1 MRRTQFSLR
10 AVFLISALICLI
22 ILFVLPNHNVLA
34 QTETTTTTALWLIR
48 FQPTSTVA
56 ERTQTFAA
64 LGVTPLRWLANGS
77 IAQVQAATTDT
88 VFASRALADVAPYI
102 DYLEPDTIV
111 SGESTPNDPAFS
123 ELTKVYG
130 LNMVEAP
137 RAWDVGSGSGDVILA
152 ILDSGL
158 NATHVEFSNR
168 VVAGYDFINE
178 DDDPTDDH
186 GHGTHVAG
194 IAAAAAGNGEGSAGV
209 CPQCKIMPIKVLDG
223 GNRGTWGT
231 VASGIYYAVD
241 HGARVIN
248 LSLGASATSR
258 TLEDAVAYAKEHDV
272 IIVASSG
279 NAASS
284 LPYYP
289 AAIPWV
295 VAVGATNDVD
305 ALWPFSNTG
314 DHIDLTA
321 PGYRIFST
329 YYDLSSSGGYAYMT
343 GTSMASPFVT
353 GLVGL
358 VTSLDGE
365 LTAPEVIDLMTANAD
380 DLGDEGKDDS
390 FGYGRINAYTTLVA
404 ANGGE
409 APAPTPE
416 PPDVPEQPIS
426 PLPAAGSSLYLPSI
440 ARS

>member
-1 MRRTQFSLR
+1 MRRSRFSLR
-10 AVFLISALICLI
+10 TVLSIFALICLI
-22 ILFVLPNHNVLA
+22 IIFVLPNHNALA
-34 QTETTTTTALWLIR
+34 QTETTAMWLIR
-48 FQPTSTVA
+48 FQPATTAA
-56 ERTQTFAA
+56 ERARTFAV
-64 LGVTPLRWLANGS
+64 LGVTPVRWLANS
-77 IAQVQAATTDT
+77 TVAQVQATTADA
-88 VFASRALADVAPYI
+88 VFASSALADVAPYI
-102 DYLEPDTIV
+102 DYMEPDVLV

-123 ELTKVYG
+123 DLTKVYG

-137 RAWDVGSGSGDVILA
+137 RAWDVGSGSADVILA
-152 ILDSGL
+152 ILDTGL
-158 NATHVEFSNR
+158 NAAHVEFADR

-178 DDDPTDDH
+178 DEDPTDDH

-295 VAVGATNDVD
+295 VAVGATTDVD
-305 ALWPFSNTG
+305 ALWSFSNTG

-321 PGYRIFST
+321 PGYRIYST
-329 YYDLSSSGGYAYMT
+329 YYDLSSNGGYAYMT

-358 VTSLDGE
+358 VAGLDGE
-365 LTAPEVIDLMTANAD
+365 LTASEIIDLMTANAD
-380 DLGDEGKDDS
+380 DLGDEGKDAS

-404 ANGGE
+404 ANGGV
-409 APAPTPE
+409 APVPTPD
-416 PPDVPEQPIS
+416 PPDEPEQPIS
-426 PLPAAGSSLYLPSI
+426 PLPATGSSLYLPAVS
-440 ARS
+440 RS

>member
-1 MRRTQFSLR
+1 MRRSRFSLR
-10 AVFLISALICLI
+10 TVVSILALICLI
-22 ILFVLPNHNVLA
+22 ILFVLPNRNALA
-34 QTETTTTTALWLIR
+34 QSETSATWLIR
-48 FQPTSTVA
+48 FQPATTIA
-56 ERTQTFAA
+56 ERMQTFAT
-64 LGVTPLRWLANGS
+64 LGVTPIRWLANDTVV
-77 IAQVQAATTDT
+77 QVQAATAVS
-88 VFASRALADVAPYI
+88 VFASSALADVAPYI
-102 DYLEPDTIV
+102 DYIESDTVV

-137 RAWDVGSGSGDVILA
+137 RAWDVGSGSADVILA
-152 ILDSGL
+152 ILDTGL
-158 NATHVEFSNR
+158 NAGHVEFADR

-178 DDDPTDDH
+178 DDDPNDDH

-209 CPQCKIMPIKVLDG
+209 CPSCKIMPIKVLDG

-231 VASGIYYAVD
+231 VAAGIYFAVD

-258 TLEDAVAYAKEHDV
+258 TLEDAVAYAQEHDV

-321 PGYRIFST
+321 PGYRIYST

-358 VTSLDGE
+358 VAGLDGE
-365 LTAPEVIDLMTANAD
+365 LTATEIIDLMTTNAD
-380 DLGDEGKDDS
+380 DLGDEGKDPS

-409 APAPTPE
+409 APDPKPD
-416 PPDVPEQPIS
+416 PPDVPEQPVS
-426 PLPAAGSSLYLPSI
+426 PLPATGSTLYLPSVV
-440 ARS
+440 RS

>member
-1 MRRTQFSLR
+1 MRRSRISLR
-10 AVFLISALICLI
+10 NVLSIFALICLI
-22 ILFVLPNHNVLA
+22 ILFVLPNHNALA
-34 QTETTTTTALWLIR
+34 QTETTAMWLIR
-48 FQPTSTVA
+48 FQPATTAA
-56 ERTQTFAA
+56 ERAQTFAV
-64 LGVTPLRWLANGS
+64 LGVTPVRWLANS
-77 IAQVQAATTDT
+77 TVAQVQATTADA
-88 VFASRALADVAPYI
+88 VFASSALADVAPYI
-102 DYLEPDTIV
+102 DYMEPDVLV

-123 ELTKVYG
+123 DLTKVYG
-130 LNMVEAP
+130 LNMVEAS
-137 RAWDVGSGSGDVILA
+137 RAWDVGSGSADVILA
-152 ILDSGL
+152 ILDTGL
-158 NATHVEFSNR
+158 NAAHVEFADR

-178 DDDPTDDH
+178 DEDPTDDH

-295 VAVGATNDVD
+295 VAVGATTDVD
-305 ALWPFSNTG
+305 ALWSFSNTG

-321 PGYRIFST
+321 PGYRIYST
-329 YYDLSSSGGYAYMT
+329 YYDLSSNGGYAYMT

-358 VTSLDGE
+358 VAGLDGE
-365 LTAPEVIDLMTANAD
+365 LTASEIIDLMTANAD
-380 DLGDEGKDDS
+380 DLGDEGKDAS

-404 ANGGE
+404 ANGGV
-409 APAPTPE
+409 APVPTPD
-416 PPDVPEQPIS
+416 PPDEPEQPIS
-426 PLPAAGSSLYLPSI
+426 PLPATGSSLYLPAVS
-440 ARS
+440 RS